1 MKPRSGLTLI
11 ELLVV
16 IGIIAI
22 LIALLLPAVMR
33 ARQTA
38 LRTQSLNNLRQ
49 ISVATATYCH
59 DHRGSLAWTLKPPP
73 WDRIQIPFLGALLPY
88 LEQQSLLDCVT
99 GIAGPSRPLYLE
111 ACPTVYRNPLDPTI
125 GSYTID
131 AAGSGAFTCYVGNA
145 QVFLGRATVQSITDG
160 TSNTLLY
167 AEQYGANCRGT
178 MFEYMRT
185 DGRTRTLS
193 NLDPFLNL
201 SRATFAD
208 FEMGDFHPIAT
219 GKTFQPAPSRRNCD
233 PRMLNSSTSGGLQ
246 VALADGSVR
255 MISPAISPVTFW
267 GLMTPNGGEVLESD
281 W

>member
-16 IGIIAI
+16 IAIIGV
-22 LIALLLPAVMR
+22 LMALLLPAVMR
-33 ARQTA
+33 ARQNA

-49 ISVATATYCH
+49 ISVATATYCN

-73 WDRIQIPFLGALLPY
+73 WHTLEMPFLAALLPY
-88 LEQQSLLDCVT
+88 LEQTALLDFVT
-99 GIAGPSRPLYLE
+99 GIGGPTSPPYPE
-111 ACPTVYRNPLDPTI
+111 ACPPVYRNPLDPTI
-125 GSYTID
+125 RSYTID
-131 AAGSGAFTCYVGNA
+131 AAGEGAFTSYVGNA
-145 QVFLGRATVQSITDG
+145 QVFLSRATVQSITDG

-185 DGRTRTLS
+185 HGLTRTLS
-193 NLDPFLNL
+193 DLDPFRNL

-208 FEMGDFHPIAT
+208 MEMGDFHPIAT
-219 GKTFQPAPSRRNCD
+219 GKTFQAAPSRRNCD

-255 MISPAISPVTFW
+255 MISPGISPTTFW
-267 GLMTPNGGEVLESD
+267 SLITPNGGEVLDSD